1 MIIGI
6 KYKKDFLNA
15 YKVLALLEVRNSEL
29 FAWLRPNLT
38 PWSHHDFERIKKFRE
53 GLLRRLPRSCT
64 HLREKLHKKN
74 SLSGGYRQPF
84 QTGKI
89 QKVALII
96 QSYGIINLYFRL
108 YDSVGQASGRRWSG
122 IAIFSHQRKF
132 RQAIGSPLYC

>member
-1 MIIGI
+1 MLQTVKPNLFKLEHTRTITKNEMFKLEVIIGI

-53 GLLRRLPRSCT
+53 DLLRRLPRSCT

-96 QSYGIINLYFRL
+96 
-108 YDSVGQASGRRWSG
+108 
-122 IAIFSHQRKF
+122 
-132 RQAIGSPLYC
+132 